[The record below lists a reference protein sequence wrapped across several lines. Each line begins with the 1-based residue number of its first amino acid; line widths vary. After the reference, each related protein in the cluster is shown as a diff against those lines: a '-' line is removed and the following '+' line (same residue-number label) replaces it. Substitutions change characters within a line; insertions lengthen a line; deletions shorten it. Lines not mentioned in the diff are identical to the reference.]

1 MRLIWRILLG
11 LVLPCALFVAYVAI
25 TSTSSNPYFPPPG
38 EIGRRFQETWLF
50 AHFASDVV
58 PSLLNLLVGFSA
70 AAVTGVVLGLV
81 IGRVG
86 WLQHLLMPLVHFI
99 RSIPPIMLIP
109 PLVLIIGTGDASK
122 VAIIF
127 LGSLFPILI
136 ASLDGVRSIDP
147 ALTDVAR
154 SLKIGRIRAVAQIY
168 APTAS
173 PAIFS
178 GLETGLQVSV
188 VLMVASE
195 LIAATHGIGYLTMQ
209 AQATFDVTGV
219 WAGIVLLSVI
229 GLLIAALFRLVRS
242 RALAWHIGMSRVARD
257 R

>member
-1 MRLIWRILLG
+1 VKLTRRVLLG
-11 LVLPCALFVAYVAI
+11 LVLPCVLLVLYIV
-25 TSTSSNPYFPPPG
+25 STWRSPNPYFPPAG
-38 EIGRRFQETWLF
+38 AIVERFRQTWLF
-50 AHFASDVV
+50 AHFASDVL

-70 AAVTGVVLGLV
+70 AAVTGVVLGLI

-86 WLQHLLMPLVHFI
+86 WLRQLFMPLVHFI

-127 LGSLFPILI
+127 VGSLFPILI
-136 ASLDGVRSIDP
+136 STLDGVRGIDP

-154 SLKIGRIRAVAQIY
+154 GLRIGRFRAIAQIY
-168 APTAS
+168 GPAAS
-173 PAIFS
+173 PAIFG
-178 GLETGLQVSV
+178 GLETGLQISV

-219 WAGIVLLSVI
+219 WAGIVLLSLI
-229 GLLIAALFRLVRS
+229 GLLIAGLFRFARS
-242 RALAWHIGMSRVARD
+242 RTLAWHIGMTRVARD